1 MNASRE
7 KTLWWILLGV
17 LVLLFLLSLS
27 FFIYGNY
34 QADSN
39 TWQLVA
45 SSLLLSVPLGLLY
58 FSIGLVAVA
67 GWQKRSQGQITSRVA
82 HLLYRTPRAA
92 AVLIITF
99 ITLFSLDVFTG
110 EYGFWESML
119 AFIIHSLPSIV
130 MAILLVL
137 GWRREWL
144 AALGFLLAGLFFMRF
159 VISGSWFAIG
169 NLLIFV
175 LPLLMIALL
184 FWLNWR
190 WKNEMHA
197 A

>member
-144 AALGFLLAGLFFMRF
+144 AALVFLLAGLFFMRF